1 MFLKLEKS
9 KKNKF
14 YDNFKVENNYYN
26 KSSYL
31 LFHVTSIIIIII
43 IS

>member
-9 KKNKF
+9 NKNKF
-14 YDNFKVENNYYN
+14 YDNLKVENNYYN

-31 LFHVTSIIIIII
+31 LFPKNTSFDIID
-43 IS
+43 S